1 MAVGK
6 PILMAVNGDAAD
18 LVLQSGGGIVAEAEN
33 AEELAK
39 AAEQLAAL
47 PADQLLKMGQSA
59 QSFYKE
65 HLALS
70 VGVKKFGAIFKQLAS
85 KGRSK

>member
-39 AAEQLAAL
+39 AAE
-47 PADQLLKMGQSA
+47 
-59 QSFYKE
+59 
-65 HLALS
+65 
-70 VGVKKFGAIFKQLAS
+70 
-85 KGRSK
+85 